1 METIAYLHLALTH
14 EEPTDI
20 TQNLTLENL
29 KLLEWL
35 KQQKLATH
43 ARIYLL
49 SLIVSLSVLGIAGE
63 ALAQR
68 VLRQGSRGLAV
79 ELVQERLQ
87 ELRYLYQ
94 SPDGVFGSVTRN
106 AVIQFQQD
114 YGLNPDGV
122 VGPATVAELFEGG
135 QSPLNTFNTPTL
147 STPYPPP
154 VYDYEQQPVS
164 RRSSRSTD
172 TTLLQLGDRGPA
184 VERLQVRL
192 RREGYSPGR
201 IDGVFGPQTERA
213 VQAFQR
219 ANDLRVDGV
228 AGRET
233 LTALGIGSG
242 SSGNSYVVVVP
253 VRNGNTLREVRAVVG
268 FANADLAES
277 GRGRY
282 VNAGAFGDRNS
293 AESLSFQLR
302 SRGLDAR
309 VAYRP

>member
-49 SLIVSLSVLGIAGE
+49 SLVVSLSVLGIAGE

-68 VLRQGSRGLAV
+68 VLRQGDRGLDV

-87 ELRYLYQ
+87 RLGYLYQ
-94 SPDGVFGSVTRN
+94 SPDRVFGPATRN

-114 YGLNPDGV
+114 NGLNPDGV
-122 VGPATVAELFEGG
+122 VGTDTEEALFEGG
-135 QSPLNTFNTPTL
+135 QSPLSTFNTPLL

-154 VYDYEQQPVS
+154 VYDYQQQPVS
-164 RRSSRSTD
+164 RRSTG
-172 TTLLQLGDRGPA
+172 TTLLQRGDSGLA
-184 VERLQVRL
+184 VRQLQQRL
-192 RREGYSPGR
+192 RREGYNPGA
-201 IDGVFGPQTERA
+201 IDGIFGRDTQRA
-213 VQAFQR
+213 VQEFQR
-219 ANDLRVDGV
+219 ANGLYVDGV

-242 SSGNSYVVVVP
+242 SPGNSYVVVVP
-253 VRNGNTLREVRAVVG
+253 IRGEDTLSEVQRYIAG
-268 FANADLAES
+268 ASRRDS
-277 GRGRY
+277 KRGEY
-282 VNAGAFGDRNS
+282 VDAGAFNNRND
-293 AESLSFQLR
+293 AESLSYRLR
-302 SRGLDAR
+302 SHGLDAR

>member
-20 TQNLTLENL
+20 AQNLTLENL
-29 KLLEWL
+29 KLLEWFER
-35 KQQKLATH
+35 QKLVIH
-43 ARIYLL
+43 AQIYLL
-49 SLIVSLSVLGIAGE
+49 SLVVILSVLGIASE

-68 VLRQGSRGLAV
+68 VLRQGSRGSDV

-122 VGPATVAELFEGG
+122 VGADTEAALFEGG
-135 QSPLNTFNTPTL
+135 QSPLSTFNTPTL

-154 VYDYEQQPVS
+154 VYDYQQQPVS
-164 RRSSRSTD
+164 RRSSPSID
-172 TTLLQLGDRGPA
+172 TTRLQRGDKGPA
-184 VERLQVRL
+184 VRRLQQRL
-192 RREGYSPGR
+192 RGDGYNPGA
-201 IDGVFGPQTERA
+201 IDGIFGLQTERA
-213 VQAFQR
+213 VRQFQR
-219 ANDLRVDGV
+219 ANNLYVDGV

-233 LTALGIGSG
+233 LTALGLGSG
-242 SSGNSYVVVVP
+242 SPGNSYVVVVP
-253 VRNGNTLREVRAVVG
+253 IRGDDTLSAVQRYIPRATQR
-268 FANADLAES
+268 DS
-277 GRGRY
+277 KRGKY
-282 VNAGAFGDRNS
+282 VDAGAFNNRND
-293 AESLSFQLR
+293 AESHSYYLR
-302 SRGLDAR
+302 AQGLDAR

>member
-1 METIAYLHLALTH
+1 METIAYLHLALTY

-20 TQNLTLENL
+20 AQNLTLENL
-29 KLLEWL
+29 KLLEWI
-35 KQQKLATH
+35 KRQKLATQ

-49 SLIVSLSVLGIAGE
+49 SLVVILSILGIAGE

-68 VLRQGSRGLAV
+68 VLRKGDRGSDV

-94 SPDGVFGSVTRN
+94 SPDGVFGSETRN
-106 AVIQFQQD
+106 AVIRFQRD
-114 YGLNPDGV
+114 YGLFADGV
-122 VGPATVAELFEGG
+122 VGTDTGAALFDQVG
-135 QSPLNTFNTPTL
+135 QLPLDSFNSSALPTPT
-147 STPYPPP
+147 PPP
-154 VYDYEQQPVS
+154 LSSSEDRPVS
-164 RRSSRSTD
+164 SRSSRSAG
-172 TTLLQLGDRGPA
+172 TTLLQRGDTGSEVR
-184 VERLQVRL
+184 RLQQKL
-192 RREGYSPGR
+192 RDEGYNPGA
-201 IDGVFGPQTERA
+201 IDGEFGPQTERA
-213 VQAFQR
+213 VRQFQR
-219 ANDLRVDGV
+219 ANGLYVDGV

-253 VRNGNTLREVRAVVG
+253 IRGKDTLSEVQRYIAG
-268 FANADLAES
+268 ASRRDS
-277 GRGRY
+277 KRGEY
-282 VNAGAFGDRNS
+282 VDAGAFNNRNE

>member
-1 METIAYLHLALTH
+1 METIAYLHLALTY

-20 TQNLTLENL
+20 AQNLTLENL
-29 KLLEWL
+29 KLLEWI
-35 KQQKLATH
+35 KRQKLATQ

-49 SLIVSLSVLGIAGE
+49 SLVVILSILGIAGE

-68 VLRQGSRGLAV
+68 VLRQGDRGSDV

-94 SPDGVFGSVTRN
+94 SPDGVFGSETRN
-106 AVIQFQQD
+106 AVIRFQRD
-114 YGLNPDGV
+114 YGLFADGV
-122 VGPATVAELFEGG
+122 VGTDTGAALFDQVG
-135 QSPLNTFNTPTL
+135 QLPLDSFNSSALPTPT
-147 STPYPPP
+147 PPP
-154 VYDYEQQPVS
+154 LSGYEDRPVS
-164 RRSSRSTD
+164 SRFSRTD
-172 TTLLQLGDRGPA
+172 TALLQRGDTGSEVR
-184 VERLQVRL
+184 RLQQKL
-192 RREGYSPGR
+192 RDEGHNPGA
-201 IDGVFGPQTERA
+201 IDGEFGPQTERA
-213 VQAFQR
+213 VRQFQR
-219 ANDLRVDGV
+219 ANGLYVDGV

-253 VRNGNTLREVRAVVG
+253 IRGDDTLSEVRRYIPRATPKK
-268 FANADLAES
+268 S
-277 GRGRY
+277 KRGEY
-282 VNAGAFGDRNS
+282 VDAGAFNNRNE